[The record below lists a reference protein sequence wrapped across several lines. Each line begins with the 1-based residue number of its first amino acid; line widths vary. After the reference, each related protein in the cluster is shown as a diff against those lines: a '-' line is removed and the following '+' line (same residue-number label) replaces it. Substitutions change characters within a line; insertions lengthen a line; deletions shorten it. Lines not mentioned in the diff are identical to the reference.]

1 MNDIINEIQSK
12 IKSNIVK
19 DYDMGTSTWF
29 RTGGRAKGFVILNSI
44 SDLKTIINYADE
56 IKYYIIGVGSNL
68 LVRDN
73 GFDGLIIKL
82 GRNFNKIKLKNNN
95 LSVGAGVLDINLSKF
110 TLKNSIKDFEFF
122 SGIPGTIGGAIKM
135 NAGCYGSETADN
147 LKSVLLINKLGKVKS
162 LNSNELNLKYRS
174 SSIDEN
180 SIILQG
186 NFKLVYAT
194 KSEILDKI
202 NYIKNQRLLSQPIKE
217 KTSGSTF
224 KNPQGEH
231 ASVLIEKAG
240 CKGMKI
246 GGALVSTIHSN
257 FIINKGNATALDIE
271 NLGKTIIDRVKNKFG
286 IKLEWE
292 IKIIGS

>member
-1 MNDIINEIQSK
+1 
-12 IKSNIVK
+12 
-19 DYDMGTSTWF
+19 
-29 RTGGRAKGFVILNSI
+29 
-44 SDLKTIINYADE
+44 
-56 IKYYIIGVGSNL
+56 
-68 LVRDN
+68 
-73 GFDGLIIKL
+73 
-82 GRNFNKIKLKNNN
+82 
-95 LSVGAGVLDINLSKF
+95 
-110 TLKNSIKDFEFF
+110 
-122 SGIPGTIGGAIKM
+122 M

-147 LKSVLLINKLGKVKS
+147 LNSVLLINKLGKIKS
-162 LNSNELNLKYRS
+162 LNSNKLNLKYRS

-186 NFKLVYAT
+186 NFKFVFAT

-202 NYIKNQRLLSQPIKE
+202 NYIKNKRLLSQPIKE

-224 KNPQGEH
+224 KNPQGEY

-240 CKGMKI
+240 CKGMQI
-246 GGALVSTIHSN
+246 GGALVSSVHSN

-292 IKIIGS
+292 IKIIGN